1 MTIMLRRLARQ
12 GLLLLAIAASA
23 APGHARQVEGQT
35 LAEQQQLGG
44 TLLELN
50 GVGVRAVAWLK
61 GYVAGL
67 YLSEKAASF
76 EQIAGMAGPKRVQL
90 RMLRN
95 ASADDFNAAIVAG
108 IRKNASPTELAALN
122 ERVETLVGTIRQAG
136 SASAGDVI
144 NFDYQPDVGTV
155 LTVNGVT
162 RGAPIA
168 GQDFYM
174 AILSIFVGNNPVDA
188 KLKKGLLGQ

>member
-1 MTIMLRRLARQ
+1 MKPSFAAVVGALCLCGSLAQ
-12 GLLLLAIAASA
+12 AATF
-23 APGHARQVEGQT
+23 EGQSFDDSARVSGKH
-35 LAEQQQLGG
+35 LQ
-44 TLLELN
+44 LN
-50 GVGVRAVAWLK
+50 GLGMRAVLFIRA
-61 GYVAGL
+61 YVAGL